1 MDLAARAEKLRKEI
15 RRHEHLY
22 YVDANPEISDRD
34 FDKLYKELV
43 DLEAKHPELTT
54 ADSPTKRVGGEPI
67 DGFVTVRHAEPM
79 LSIDN
84 TYAPDELREFDR
96 RIKKLLPGET
106 VTYVVEPKIDGVAIS
121 LVYEHGQFTVGATR
135 GDGEVGDDVTHN
147 LRTLRELPLS
157 LPKRPARFEARGEV
171 YMNRDE
177 LARINVERKSEE
189 LEPYANPR
197 NLTAG
202 TLKLLDPREAA
213 KRRLRLF
220 TYSVGPSEG
229 VEIKT
234 HLDALATLRE
244 WGFPVNPHVK
254 SFTDFD
260 KLVDYCEKWSD
271 RRAELPYDTD
281 GLVIKVNDHEQRR
294 RLGSTAKSPR
304 WVVAFK
310 FAAEQALT
318 RLVSVSLQVG
328 KHGTI
333 TPVANL
339 EPVKLAGTTVKRASL
354 HNAEFIAT
362 KDIRVGDMVVV
373 EKAGEI
379 IPYIIR
385 SEPTARTGSEVPY
398 VFPTKC
404 PFCGSPL
411 KQEGAFFRCTSGD
424 CTDVLK
430 RRLRAFAGRAA
441 MDIEGLGGKT
451 VDLLVDSGMVRTL
464 PDLYRLKLDAVVE
477 LERMAEKSAQ
487 NLLDGI
493 EASKSQGLA
502 RLLAGLT
509 IPHVGESVAD
519 LLAQAFL
526 SLDALRAADLD
537 KLSAINGVG
546 PIMAKD
552 IHAWFAEPAHKKLLD
567 QLSDLGVKTTEAKR
581 TVAAV
586 GASDLTGM
594 SIVVTGT
601 LTKYGRDEIE
611 ALIRKLGGKPAG
623 SVSKNTAFVVAG
635 EKAGSKLDKAKALGI
650 PVLSEAEFDERIG
663 VS

>member
-1 MDLAARAEKLRKEI
+1 MDIFARAEKLRKEI
-15 RRHEHLY
+15 RRHERLY
-22 YVDANPEISDRD
+22 YVDAMPEISDRE

-43 DLEAKHPELTT
+43 DLEEKHPELAS
-54 ADSPTKRVGGEPI
+54 ADSPTKRVGGQAI

-84 TYAPDELREFDR
+84 TYSSDELREFDR

-121 LVYEHGQFTVGATR
+121 LVYENGQFTVGVTR

-157 LPKRPARFEARGEV
+157 LPTKPARFEARGEV

-177 LARINVERKSEE
+177 LARINRERALEE

-202 TLKLLDPREAA
+202 SLKLLDPRECA

-229 VEIKT
+229 VDIKT
-234 HLDALATLRE
+234 HLDALATLKE
-244 WGFPVNPHVK
+244 WGFPVNPFVV

-281 GLVIKVNDHEQRR
+281 GLVLKVNDHEQRR
-294 RLGSTAKSPR
+294 RLGATSKSPR

-398 VFPTKC
+398 EFPTKC

-430 RRLRAFAGRAA
+430 RRLRAYAGRAA
-441 MDIEGLGGKT
+441 MDIEGLGGRT
-451 VDLLVDSGMVRTL
+451 VDLLVDSGLVRTL
-464 PDLYRLKLDAVVE
+464 PDLYRLKLETVVE
-477 LERMAEKSAQ
+477 LERMGEKSAQ

-493 EASKSQGLA
+493 EASKSRGLA

-526 SLDALRAADLD
+526 SLDALRGADLD
-537 KLSAINGVG
+537 RLSAINGVG
-546 PIMAKD
+546 PIMAQD
-552 IHAWFAEPAHKKLLD
+552 IHAWFAEPAHRKLLD
-567 QLSDLGVKTTEAKR
+567 QLADLGLKTTEAKR
-581 TVAAV
+581 AARAA
-586 GASDLTGM
+586 GKGDLTGQ

-601 LTKYGRDEIE
+601 LRKYGRDEIE

-623 SVSKNTAFVVAG
+623 SVSKNTAFVIAG
-635 EKAGSKLDKAKALGI
+635 DKAGSKLDKAKSLGI
-650 PVLSEAEFDERIG
+650 PVLTEAEFDERIG
-663 VS
+663 VA

>member
-1 MDLAARAEKLRKEI
+1 EC
-15 RRHEHLY
+15 
-22 YVDANPEISDRD
+22 
-34 FDKLYKELV
+34 
-43 DLEAKHPELTT
+43 
-54 ADSPTKRVGGEPI
+54 
-67 DGFVTVRHAEPM
+67 
-79 LSIDN
+79 
-84 TYAPDELREFDR
+84 
-96 RIKKLLPGET
+96 
-106 VTYVVEPKIDGVAIS
+106 
-121 LVYEHGQFTVGATR
+121 
-135 GDGEVGDDVTHN
+135 
-147 LRTLRELPLS
+147 
-157 LPKRPARFEARGEV
+157 
-171 YMNRDE
+171 
-177 LARINVERKSEE
+177 
-189 LEPYANPR
+189 
-197 NLTAG
+197 
-202 TLKLLDPREAA
+202 A

-229 VEIKT
+229 VDIKT
-234 HLDALATLRE
+234 HLDALATLKE
-244 WGFPVNPHVK
+244 WGFPVNPFVV

-281 GLVIKVNDHEQRR
+281 GLVLKVNDHEQRR
-294 RLGSTAKSPR
+294 RLGATSKSPR

-398 VFPTKC
+398 EFPTKC

-430 RRLRAFAGRAA
+430 RRLRAYAGRAA
-441 MDIEGLGGKT
+441 MDIEGLGGRT
-451 VDLLVDSGMVRTL
+451 VDLLVDSGLVRTL
-464 PDLYRLKLDAVVE
+464 PDLYRLKLETVVE
-477 LERMAEKSAQ
+477 LERMGEKSAQ

-493 EASKSQGLA
+493 EASKSRGLA

-526 SLDALRAADLD
+526 SLDALRGADLD
-537 KLSAINGVG
+537 RLSAINGVG
-546 PIMAKD
+546 PIMAQD
-552 IHAWFAEPAHKKLLD
+552 IHAWFAEPAHRKLLD
-567 QLSDLGVKTTEAKR
+567 QLADLGLKTTEAKR
-581 TVAAV
+581 AARAA
-586 GASDLTGM
+586 GKGDLTGQ

-601 LTKYGRDEIE
+601 LRKYGRDEIE

-623 SVSKNTAFVVAG
+623 SVSKNTAFVIAG
-635 EKAGSKLDKAKALGI
+635 DKAGSKLDKAKSLGI
-650 PVLSEAEFDERIG
+650 PVLTEAEFDERIG
-663 VS
+663 VA

>member
-1 MDLAARAEKLRKEI
+1 MDTAARIEKLRKEV
-15 RRHEHLY
+15 RRHDRLY
-22 YVDANPEISDRD
+22 YVDAKPELSDRD
-34 FDKLYKELV
+34 YDKLYKELV
-43 DLEAKHPELTT
+43 ELEAKHPEL
-54 ADSPTKRVGGEPI
+54 ASDDSPTKRVGGEAI

-84 TYAPDELREFDR
+84 TYSPDELREFDR
-96 RIKKLLPGET
+96 RIKKLIPGET
-106 VTYVVEPKIDGVAIS
+106 VTYVVEPKIDGVAMS
-121 LVYEHGQFTVGATR
+121 LVYEKGQFTAGVTR

-147 LRTLRELPLS
+147 LRTLREVPLS
-157 LPKRPARFEARGEV
+157 LPKKPARFEARGEV

-177 LARINVERKSEE
+177 LARINRERALEE

-202 TLKLLDPREAA
+202 TLKLLDPRECA

-220 TYSVGPSEG
+220 TYSVGPTEG
-229 VEIKT
+229 IEIKT
-234 HLDALATLRE
+234 HLEALETLKE
-244 WGFPVNPHVK
+244 FGFPVNTHIE

-260 KLVDYCEKWSD
+260 KVVDYCEKWAE

-281 GLVIKVNDHEQRR
+281 GLVIKVNDHDQRR
-294 RLGSTAKSPR
+294 RLGTTAKSPR

-385 SEPTARTGSEVPY
+385 SEPTARTGSEEPY
-398 VFPTKC
+398 KFPTKC

-430 RRLRAFAGRAA
+430 RRLRAFAGRGA

-451 VDLLVDSGMVRTL
+451 VDLLVDSGLVRTL
-464 PDLYRLKLDAVVE
+464 SDLYRLKLESVVE
-477 LERMAEKSAQ
+477 LERMGKTSAQ

-493 EASKSQGLA
+493 EASKSRGLA

-526 SLDALRAADLD
+526 SLDALRAADLE
-537 KLSAINGVG
+537 KLSGINGVG

-552 IHAWFAEPAHKKLLD
+552 IHAWFAEAAHKKLLD
-567 QLSDLGVKTTEAKR
+567 QLIELGVKTTEQKR
-581 TVAAV
+581 VAAAT
-586 GASDLTGM
+586 GKADLTGQ

-623 SVSKNTAFVVAG
+623 SVSKSTAFVIAG
-635 EKAGSKLDKAKALGI
+635 EKAGSKLDKAKSLGI
-650 PVLSEAEFDERIG
+650 PVLTEAEFDERIG
-663 VS
+663 R

>member
-43 DLEAKHPELTT
+43 DLEAKHPELAS

-67 DGFVTVRHAEPM
+67 DGFQTVRHREPM

-84 TYAPDELREFDR
+84 TYSSDELREFDR

-121 LVYEHGQFTVGATR
+121 LVYEHGQLTVGATR

-147 LRTLRELPLS
+147 LRTLREVPLS
-157 LPKRPARFEARGEV
+157 LPTKPARFEARGEV

-177 LARINVERKSEE
+177 LARINVERAEE
-189 LEPYANPR
+189 GLEPYANPR

-202 TLKLLDPREAA
+202 TLKLLDPRESA

-234 HLDALATLRE
+234 HLAALETLKE
-244 WGFPVNPHVK
+244 WGFPVNTHVV

-260 KLVDYCEKWSD
+260 KLVDYCEKWGD

-294 RLGSTAKSPR
+294 RLGTTAKSPR

-526 SLDALRAADLD
+526 SLDALRGADLD
-537 KLSAINGVG
+537 KLAAINGVG

-552 IHAWFAEPAHKKLLD
+552 IHAWFAEPAHKKLLE
-567 QLSDLGVKTTEAKR
+567 QLADLGVKTTEEKR
-581 TVAAV
+581 AVAAV
-586 GASDLTGM
+586 GGADLTGM

-635 EKAGSKLDKAKALGI
+635 EKAGSKLDKAKSLGI
-650 PVLSEAEFDERIG
+650 PVLSEAEFDVRIG
-663 VS
+663 AS

>member
-1 MDLAARAEKLRKEI
+1 M
-15 RRHEHLY
+15 
-22 YVDANPEISDRD
+22 PEISDRE
-34 FDKLYKELV
+34 FDELYKELV
-43 DLEAKHPELTT
+43 DLEQKHPELAS
-54 ADSPTKRVGGEPI
+54 ADSPTKRVGGEAI

-84 TYAPDELREFDR
+84 TYSPDELREFDR

-121 LVYEHGQFTVGATR
+121 LVYEKGHFTVGVTR

-157 LPKRPARFEARGEV
+157 LPKKPARFEARGEV

-177 LARINVERKSEE
+177 LARINRQRVEEE

-202 TLKLLDPREAA
+202 SLKLLDPRECA

-229 VEIKT
+229 VDIST
-234 HLDALATLRE
+234 HLEALETLKE
-244 WGFPVNPHVK
+244 WGFPVNPHVE
-254 SFTDFD
+254 SFSDFD
-260 KLVDYCEKWSD
+260 KVVDYCEKWSD

-294 RLGSTAKSPR
+294 RLGTTAKSPR

-451 VDLLVDSGMVRTL
+451 VDLLVDSGLVRTL
-464 PDLYRLKLDAVVE
+464 PDLYRLKLDSVVE
-477 LERMAEKSAQ
+477 LERMGKTSAQ

-493 EASKSQGLA
+493 EASKSRGLA

-526 SLDALRAADLD
+526 SLDALRGADLD

-552 IHAWFAEPAHKKLLD
+552 IHAWFEESAHKKLLD
-567 QLSDLGVKTTEAKR
+567 QLVELGVKTTEEKR
-581 TVAAV
+581 LAAAT
-586 GASDLTGM
+586 GKGDLTGQ

-623 SVSKNTAFVVAG
+623 SVSKNTAFVIAG
-635 EKAGSKLDKAKALGI
+635 EKAGSKLDKAKSLGI
-650 PVLSEAEFDERIG
+650 PVFTEAEFDERIG
-663 VS
+663 AS